1 MTRLLPMLSVFVAVL
16 AAADNTW
23 IVKNGECPWHDRVGR
38 YVIGNLPEKY
48 ASDKPVPWQSCEEPR
63 RLVLPDEKV
72 DQVFIAIASSQSKQ
86 FADALKL
93 ELTGDT
99 VDLMDPAGK
108 KVLITYDILVYRNP
122 PPVTDFPGATAG
134 VMLLSWPGK
143 AADQPTA
150 PGPAAEAN
158 TYTPGEKALPWHDRI
173 GQWVM
178 VDLPAGAVHGKEV
191 PQQSCTARD
200 IVLPNSGLDAVT
212 VGISDTDIER
222 LPAGVKDRMTDTGAD
237 FSIQAPTGGRKL
249 PYSIFIYRTP
259 DRRTQF
265 PGFTA
270 GLVLLAL
277 EDLTAE
283 LTGQKAPK
291 PVVKEGRK
299 QVLEQEQQ
307 FEGQE
312 WPFQPGER
320 FVKMHVEEPPQG
332 INENTGLMLCL
343 HNWGGVYNQDVY
355 LQWCRSFSE
364 RFNVIAASVNYLQ
377 SGDTEPR
384 VLGEKPYDHGYLQ
397 AMDCLRALYHIQQ
410 QLKEAGVTINP
421 RRCYSMGGSGG
432 GNVTLMVN
440 KLAPH
445 TFACV
450 VDICGMPGL
459 TDGIAFGTGEYGSHL
474 NAGYSRDPES
484 PAYLTK
490 DMQEIRDPGH
500 PGHLRLAYA
509 ANPNNKVIIVHGQD
523 DLSCPVVHKISI
535 FRNMV
540 DAGFRPDGHF
550 LTAWHV
556 DGEAVTTTGHPV
568 GDREKVVIRFADEYM
583 KQDGAKALEVP
594 GPNDFERAGQVVF
607 PTSGGRFVVDF
618 SGVPEIRFE
627 KTEAE

>member
-1 MTRLLPMLSVFVAVL
+1 MLRLLFTLSLCIAVL
-16 AAADNTW
+16 AAADKTW

-48 ASDKPVPWQSCEEPR
+48 ASEKPVPWQSCNEPR
-63 RLVLPDEKV
+63 KVVLPDEKV
-72 DQVFIAIASSQSKQ
+72 DHVFIAIASSQSKQ
-86 FADALKL
+86 FADSLNL
-93 ELTGDT
+93 EFTGDT

-108 KVLITYDILVYRNP
+108 KVLITYDILLYRNP
-122 PPVTDFPGATAG
+122 PPVTEFPGATAG
-134 VMLLSWPGK
+134 VMLLSWPGE
-143 AADQPTA
+143 AADQANEEA
-150 PGPAAEAN
+150 PASEAK
-158 TYTPGEKALPWHDRI
+158 TYTPGEKAIPWHDRV
-173 GQWVM
+173 GRWVM
-178 VDLPAGAVHGKEV
+178 VDVPAGIIHGKKV

-200 IVLPNSGLDAVT
+200 IVLPGDALDAVM
-212 VGISDTDIER
+212 VGISDTDIEK
-222 LPAGVKDRMTDTGAD
+222 LPAAVKTRMTDTGAD
-237 FSIQAPTGGRKL
+237 FTIQDPSGGRKL
-249 PYSIFIYRTP
+249 PYSIFVYESPDQRTEFP
-259 DRRTQF
+259 DF
-265 PGFTA
+265 AA

-277 EDLTAE
+277 EDLSAKLATRE
-283 LTGQKAPK
+283 APTLAI
-291 PVVKEGRK
+291 KEGRK
-299 QVLEQEQQ
+299 QVLEPEQQ
-307 FEGQE
+307 FAGQE

-332 INENTGLMLCL
+332 ISENTGLMLCL
-343 HNWGGVYNQDVY
+343 HNWGGIYNQDVY
-355 LQWCRSFSE
+355 LKWCRTFAE
-364 RFNVIAASVNYLQ
+364 RFNVIAVSVNYLQ
-377 SGDTEPR
+377 SGDTEPG

-474 NAGYSRDPES
+474 NAGYSKDPQS

-500 PGHLRLAYA
+500 PEHLKIAFA
-509 ANPNNKVIIVHGQD
+509 ANPTNKVVIVHGQD
-523 DLSCPVVHKISI
+523 DLSCPVVHKITI

-550 LTAWHV
+550 LTQWHV
-556 DGEAVTTTGHPV
+556 DGEAVTSTGHAV

-583 KQDGAKALEVP
+583 KPDGAKALQVP
-594 GPNDFERAGQVVF
+594 GPTDFELAGQVVF
-607 PTSGGRFVVDF
+607 PTSGGRFVVDY

-627 KTEAE
+627 KAEAE